1 MLCVVWYVHDLWLS
15 FCCGTNY
22 FSLRDAINNLMLC
35 CWCRGQIISAA
46 TVSVQASGAKLT
58 TWLLSVFLI
67 FFVQRASMQMIRH
80 FVSMGWVSWAIKVT
94 SKYIPKRITFWH
106 RYLAAVGMVLLM
118 PFGVFYLQWGIV
130 GGNQLRVW
138 QGLEIAIWIH
148 QTNWN
153 LLIFWWTSCIHT
165 MNIFENLI
173 GVWTLIRNSTRTCCK
188 SNYRWMV

>member
-46 TVSVQASGAKLT
+46 TVSVQASGANLT

-67 FFVQRASMQMIRH
+67 FFLQRASVQMIRH
-80 FVSMGWVSWAIKVT
+80 FVSMGWAIKVT
-94 SKYIPKRITFWH
+94 SKVHSKKNHILTSLSCCCWN
-106 RYLAAVGMVLLM
+106 
-118 PFGVFYLQWGIV
+118 GVINAIRCILQWGIV

-148 QTNWN
+148 QTNWS
-153 LLIFWWTSCIHT
+153 LPIFWWTSCIHT

-173 GVWTLIRNSTRTCCK
+173 GVWTLIRNSTRTCCE